1 MGNTIVAKPSEF
13 TPTTATLLAEVF
25 NEVGAP
31 RGLYNVVHGRGME
44 AGTALTNHPIVKAI
58 SFTGG
63 TQTGRYVSQ
72 SGAEQFKK
80 MSLEMSGKNAALVFD
95 DADMDRT
102 VKGIARASFLNQ
114 GQIASVRHE
123 FWCSAIYDTFVEKL
137 VDRCQRTER
146 RRSTAYDQ

>member
-1 MGNTIVAKPSEF
+1 
-13 TPTTATLLAEVF
+13 
-25 NEVGAP
+25 
-31 RGLYNVVHGRGME
+31 ME

-80 MSLEMSGKNAALVFD
+80 MSLEMGGKNAALVFD

-102 VKGIARASFLNQ
+102 SKVLPAPAFNQ
-114 GQIASVRHE
+114 GQIVSVRHG
-123 FWCSAIYDTFVEKL
+123 FWSSGVSMTHFLRGWWTQSKN
-137 VDRCQRTER
+137 
-146 RRSTAYDQ
+146 

>member
-1 MGNTIVAKPSEF
+1 MGNTIVAKPSEL

-31 RGLYNVVHGRGME
+31 KGLYNVVHGRGME
-44 AGTALTNHPIVKAI
+44 AGPALTNHPIVKAI

-80 MSLEMSGKNAALVFD
+80 MSLEMGGKNAALVFA

-102 VKGIARASFLNQ
+102 VKVLHEPAFNQ
-114 GQIASVRHE
+114 GRLFVCITDFGSVDLRQ
-123 FWCSAIYDTFVEKL
+123 FVEQL
-137 VDRCQRTER
+137 VTVFRT
-146 RRSTAYDQ
+146 